1 LADRGVSGVMK
12 LKTGQK
18 KRAKNVHEAALQH
31 TDNDLVQNKLSV
43 ITPYQAKYFAH
54 ELTAKKSADMVDRLT
69 YSLVEAA
76 VDLNPHQIE
85 SALFALRS
93 PLSKGVIL
101 ADEVGLGKTI
111 EAGLLLCQFWA
122 EHKRRLL
129 IIAPAS
135 LRRQWSIE
143 MEEKF
148 GIPSIILENKS
159 YKQMEKDGQDPL
171 MQDRAIIMS
180 YHFAAR
186 LKDQLKIVDWDLVVL
201 DEAHK
206 LRNLYKKDNKMGKA
220 IYEALG
226 GKRKVLLTAT
236 PLQNSLMELFGL
248 AMLVDDRIFGSEEA
262 FRDSYI
268 NGRTNMAELQSRLK
282 PFVFRTLRRDVL
294 EYIKYTNREAITIPF
309 TPSEKEHQL
318 YELISDFILR
328 QGTYSIPTAQRK
340 LVVLVIRKL
349 LSSSTYAIIGTL
361 KTIKQRLLDL
371 QDGQETT
378 ENVAGQISHENDLGA
393 DYDEASEALPTKPKI
408 LDQDIDEEALK
419 REIAEIDHYI
429 EIARSI
435 TVETKAV
442 KLIHALDVGFKRM
455 QELGAQDKALIF
467 TESNRTQRYL
477 REFLEKDEAYRGKI
491 VTFNG
496 QNNDDLARSIY
507 KSWLAENE
515 DTGRITGTRTVDMR
529 QALVDHFKNHARIMI
544 ATEAA
549 AEGMNLQFCSLL
561 VNYDLPWN
569 PQRVEQRIGRCHRY
583 GQKHDVVV
591 INFLNDK
598 NWADQRIYEL
608 LRYKFKLFDGVFGAS
623 DEVLGRIEDGID
635 FEKRISG
642 IFDTCRTQEEIET
655 AFINLQEELE
665 EPITEKLSEARQV
678 LFEHFDEDVHSRLRL
693 YKEQA
698 VARRDEMMDAFWHMT
713 KYILINQHA
722 DKFIGP
728 YHFDDE
734 RRMFGTLKAEI
745 EGGNALEDIKLGASF
760 AYRLAN
766 FGEPDDHDFKQFM
779 SKAERKAHKL
789 KPRLYKPS
797 TDLGKQVIEAAKAL
811 ETGPAHLNFDYSG
824 YDKKITVL
832 EELIGKHG
840 WLIVSELRTKSFED
854 NTHLIFAA
862 CDENG
867 TLIPEEIVRKLFK
880 LNSCVMDNY
889 EECYFIDD
897 LEALHQTM
905 IDEWIEKNEL
915 KAHGHFNEELDKLDC
930 WAEDLKTGLE
940 TELKKLD
947 QEIREITRSSRQ
959 IASLQEKLD
968 LQKKK
973 ASLEKRRSQKRHDL
987 FTAQDDIDIKRDQLI
1002 ADIEKQL
1009 KSQNKVEEIFRIQW
1023 RIE

>member
-1 LADRGVSGVMK
+1 M
-12 LKTGQK
+12 
-18 KRAKNVHEAALQH
+18 HEAALKN
-31 TDNDLVQNKLSV
+31 TDHAPRQGTIPVV
-43 ITPYQAKYFAH
+43 TPYHAKYYAH
-54 ELTAKKSADMVDRLT
+54 ELTAKKSSDIVDRLT

-85 SALFALRS
+85 AALFALRS

-122 EHKRRLL
+122 DHKRRLL
-129 IIAPAS
+129 IICPAS

-159 YKQMEKDGQDPL
+159 FTQMEKDGQDPL

-186 LKDQLKIVDWDLVVL
+186 LKDQMRGVNWDLVVI

-206 LRNLYKKDNKMGKA
+206 LRNLYKKDNKMGKT

-226 GKRKVLLTAT
+226 DKRKVLLTAT

-262 FRDSYI
+262 FKENYI
-268 NGRTNMAELQSRLK
+268 NGRPNITELQSRLK
-282 PFVFRTLRRDVL
+282 PFVHRTLRRDVL
-294 EYIKYTNREAITIPF
+294 EYIKYTNREAITVPF
-309 TPSEKEHQL
+309 TPSEKEQQL
-318 YELISDFILR
+318 YDLISDFVLR
-328 QGTYSIPTAQRK
+328 QDCYSIPTAQRK

-361 KTIKQRLLDL
+361 KTIKQRLVDMLA
-371 QDGQETT
+371 GQKPE
-378 ENVAGQISHENDLGA
+378 ENVAGQISHENDLGSE
-393 DYDEASEALPTKPKI
+393 YDEEAESLPEKPRI
-408 LDQDIDEEALK
+408 LDQDIDEEKLR

-429 EIARSI
+429 GIARSI

-442 KLIHALDVGFKRM
+442 KLLQALETGFKRM

-467 TESNRTQRYL
+467 TESNRTQRYIK
-477 REFLEKDEAYRGKI
+477 EYLEKNPEYKGKI

-507 KSWLAENE
+507 QQWLTENE
-515 DTGRITGTRTVDMR
+515 DTGRITGARDVDMR
-529 QALVDHFKNHARIMI
+529 QALVDHFKNHARVMI

-591 INFLNDK
+591 INFLNEK

-635 FEKRISG
+635 FEKRISD

-655 AFINLQEELE
+655 AFASLQEELE
-665 EPITEKLSEARQV
+665 EPITEKLSEARKV
-678 LFEHFDEDVHSRLRL
+678 LFEHFDEDVHGRLRL
-693 YKEQA
+693 HKQQA
-698 VARRDEMMDAFWHMT
+698 IARRDEMLDAFWHLT
-713 KYILINQHA
+713 KYILIHHHA
-722 DKFIGP
+722 SQFIGQ

-734 RRMFGTLKAEI
+734 RRMFGTLRAEI
-745 EGGNALEDIKLGASF
+745 EGGRALDDIKLGASF
-760 AYRLAN
+760 AYRLGDFN
-766 FGEPDDHDFKQFM
+766 EPDEHALSQFM
-779 SKAERKAHKL
+779 TKAERKAHKL
-789 KPRLYKPS
+789 QPRIYKPS
-797 TDLGKQVIEAAKAL
+797 TDLGEKIIAAAKAL
-811 ETGPAHLNFDYSG
+811 KTAPVCMTFNYSG
-824 YDKKITVL
+824 YDKKISVL
-832 EELIGKHG
+832 DNLIGKSG
-840 WLIVSELRTKSFED
+840 WLIASELRMKSFEE
-854 NTHLIFAA
+854 NTRLVFAT
-862 CDENG
+862 CGESGD
-867 TLIPEEIVRKLFK
+867 LIPDEIIRKLFK
-880 LNSCVMDNY
+880 LRSDITSDY
-889 EECYFIDD
+889 QECPFIED
-897 LEALHQTM
+897 LEAHHQTL
-905 IDEWIEKNEL
+905 IDELISKNEL
-915 KAHGHFNEELDKLDC
+915 KAHDQFNEELDKLDR

-940 TELKKLD
+940 SELKKLD
-947 QEIREITRSSRQ
+947 QEIREVTRQSKQ
-959 IASLQEKLD
+959 IASLQDKLE
-968 LQKKK
+968 LQKQR

-987 FTAQDDIDIKRDQLI
+987 FTAQDDIDKKRDALI

-1009 KSQNKVEEIFRIQW
+1009 KSHHNVEEIFRIQW
-1023 RIE
+1023 RIV

>member
-1 LADRGVSGVMK
+1 M
-12 LKTGQK
+12 
-18 KRAKNVHEAALQH
+18 HEAALKNADHAPHQG
-31 TDNDLVQNKLSV
+31 TVPV
-43 ITPYQAKYFAH
+43 VTPYHAKYYAH
-54 ELTAKKSADMVDRLT
+54 ELTAKKSSDMVDRLT

-85 SALFALRS
+85 AALFALRS

-129 IIAPAS
+129 IICPAS

-159 YKQMEKDGQDPL
+159 YTQMEKDGQDPL

-186 LKDQLKIVDWDLVVL
+186 LKDQMRGVNWDLVVI

-206 LRNLYKKDNKMGKA
+206 LRNLYKKDNKMGKT

-226 GKRKVLLTAT
+226 DKRKVLLTAT

-262 FRDSYI
+262 FKENYI
-268 NGRTNMAELQSRLK
+268 NGRPNIAELQSRLK
-282 PFVFRTLRRDVL
+282 PFVHRTLRRDVL
-294 EYIKYTNREAITIPF
+294 EYIKYTNREAMTVPF
-309 TPSEKEHQL
+309 TPSEKEQQL
-318 YELISDFILR
+318 YELISDFVLR
-328 QGTYSIPTAQRK
+328 QDCYSIPTAQRK

-361 KTIKQRLLDL
+361 KTIKQRLVDM
-371 QDGQETT
+371 QIGQKPE

-393 DYDEASEALPTKPKI
+393 EYDEEAESLPEKPRI
-408 LDQDIDEEALK
+408 LDQDINEEKLR

-442 KLIHALDVGFKRM
+442 KLLQALETGFKRM
-455 QELGAQDKALIF
+455 QELGAQDKVIIF
-467 TESNRTQRYL
+467 TESNRTQRYIK
-477 REFLEKDEAYRGKI
+477 EYLEKNPEYKGKI

-507 KSWLAENE
+507 QQWLTENE
-515 DTGRITGTRTVDMR
+515 DTGRITGARDVDMR
-529 QALVDHFKNHARIMI
+529 QALVDHFKNHGRVMI

-591 INFLNDK
+591 INFLNEK

-635 FEKRISG
+635 FEKRISD

-655 AFINLQEELE
+655 AFTSLQEELE
-665 EPITEKLSEARQV
+665 EPITEKLSEARKV
-678 LFEHFDEDVHSRLRL
+678 LFEHFDEDVHGRLRL
-693 YKEQA
+693 HKEQA
-698 VARRDEMMDAFWHMT
+698 IARRDEMLDAFWHLT
-713 KYILINQHA
+713 KYILIHHHA
-722 DKFIGP
+722 SQFIGQ

-734 RRMFGTLKAEI
+734 RRMFGTLRAEI
-745 EGGNALEDIKLGASF
+745 EGGRALDDIKLGASF
-760 AYRLAN
+760 AYRLGDFN
-766 FGEPDDHDFKQFM
+766 EPDEHALSQFM
-779 SKAERKAHKL
+779 TKAERKAHKL
-789 KPRLYKPS
+789 QPRIYKPS
-797 TDLGKQVIEAAKAL
+797 TGLGKKVIDAAKAL
-811 ETGPAHLNFDYSG
+811 DTGPTHIAFDYSS
-824 YDKKITVL
+824 YPHKISVL
-832 EELIGKHG
+832 ENLVGKKG
-840 WLIVSELRTKSFED
+840 WLIASELRIRSFED
-854 NTHLIFAA
+854 NTYLFFAA
-862 CDENG
+862 CDEDGN
-867 TLIPEEIVRKLFK
+867 LIPDEAARKLFK
-880 LNSCVMDNY
+880 LEANATGTILENPY
-889 EECYFIDD
+889 AD
-897 LEALHQTM
+897 LL
-905 IDEWIEKNEL
+905 KNEIEAGFETHL
-915 KAHGHFNEELDKLDC
+915 QSLEHKNGEFFNEEMEKLDK
-930 WAEDLKTGLE
+930 WAEDRRTALKTS
-940 TELKKLD
+940 LKDLD
-947 QEIREITRSSRQ
+947 EQIKDIKRQ
-959 IASLQEKLD
+959 IRQPGNLPEKLA
-968 LQKKK
+968 LQKKARK
-973 ASLEKRRSQKRHDL
+973 LEGKRDEAWREYDDAAKVIEEKKDEVIDMVEARMKQQVETTEL
-987 FTAQDDIDIKRDQLI
+987 FTI
-1002 ADIEKQL
+1002 
-1009 KSQNKVEEIFRIQW
+1009 SFEIY
-1023 RIE
+1023 

>member
-1 LADRGVSGVMK
+1 M
-12 LKTGQK
+12 
-18 KRAKNVHEAALQH
+18 HEAALKN
-31 TDNDLVQNKLSV
+31 TDHAPRQGTIPVV
-43 ITPYQAKYFAH
+43 TPYHAKYYAH
-54 ELTAKKSADMVDRLT
+54 ELTAKKSSDMVDRLT

-85 SALFALRS
+85 AALFALRS

-129 IIAPAS
+129 IICPAS

-159 YKQMEKDGQDPL
+159 YTQMDKDGQDPL

-186 LKDQLKIVDWDLVVL
+186 LKDQMRGVNWDLVVI

-206 LRNLYKKDNKMGKA
+206 LRNLYKKDNKMGKI

-226 GKRKVLLTAT
+226 DKRKVLLTAT

-262 FRDSYI
+262 FKDNYI
-268 NGRTNMAELQSRLK
+268 NGRPNLAELQSRLK
-282 PFVFRTLRRDVL
+282 PFVHRTLRRDVL
-294 EYIKYTNREAITIPF
+294 EYIKYTNREAITVPF
-309 TPSEKEHQL
+309 TPNEKEQQL
-318 YELISDFILR
+318 YDLISDFVLR
-328 QGTYSIPTAQRK
+328 QDCYSIPTAQRK

-361 KTIKQRLLDL
+361 KTIKQRLVDL
-371 QDGQETT
+371 QTGQKAEH
-378 ENVAGQISHENDLGA
+378 NVAGQISHENDLGSE
-393 DYDEASEALPTKPKI
+393 YDEEAESLPEKPRI
-408 LDQDIDEEALK
+408 LDQDVDEEKLR

-442 KLIHALDVGFKRM
+442 KLLHALETGFKRM
-455 QELGAQDKALIF
+455 QDLGAQDKAIIF
-467 TESNRTQRYL
+467 TESNRTQRYIKEYL
-477 REFLEKDEAYRGKI
+477 GKNPEYKGKI

-507 KSWLAENE
+507 QQWFTENE
-515 DTGRITGTRTVDMR
+515 DTGRITGTRDVDMR
-529 QALVDHFKNHARIMI
+529 QALVDHFKNHGRVMI

-591 INFLNDK
+591 INFLNET

-635 FEKRISG
+635 FEKRISD

-655 AFINLQEELE
+655 AFASLQEELE

-678 LFEHFDEDVHSRLRL
+678 LFEHFDEDVHGRLRL
-693 YKEQA
+693 HKEQA
-698 VARRDEMMDAFWHMT
+698 IARRDEMLDAFWHLT
-713 KYILINQHA
+713 KYILIHHHA
-722 DKFIGP
+722 EQFIGQ

-734 RRMFGTLKAEI
+734 RRMFGTPSSKRKKDRVYRYYVSIQAIKNGAESCPVKTVPAQ
-745 EGGNALEDIKLGASF
+745 AL
-760 AYRLAN
+760 
-766 FGEPDDHDFKQFM
+766 
-779 SKAERKAHKL
+779 
-789 KPRLYKPS
+789 
-797 TDLGKQVIEAAKAL
+797 
-811 ETGPAHLNFDYSG
+811 
-824 YDKKITVL
+824 
-832 EELIGKHG
+832 
-840 WLIVSELRTKSFED
+840 
-854 NTHLIFAA
+854 
-862 CDENG
+862 
-867 TLIPEEIVRKLFK
+867 EEIVLAWVRKIL
-880 LNSCVMDNY
+880 S
-889 EECYFIDD
+889 
-897 LEALHQTM
+897 AP
-905 IDEWIEKNEL
+905 EWIKKLAETAGQEL
-915 KAHGHFNEELDKLDC
+915 KLPDINACLERFDAVWDELFPVEQARIVHLLVEKVTVRPDGITLKLRPAGFVSVLQDIRPDLDLDQRAKATTDTPLVIDIPAILRRQAGRKFIKAPDGSDLATSERPRYDDALIKAVVRAHDWRGRLDSGKARSVREIGE
-930 WAEDLKTGLE
+930 AEGLGE
-940 TELKKLD
+940 TYVRNIVRLTELAPDITAAILNGRQPSSLTLSQIRAVPLLWDD
-947 QEIREITRSSRQ
+947 Q
-959 IASLQEKLD
+959 
-968 LQKKK
+968 
-973 ASLEKRRSQKRHDL
+973 RRAFG
-987 FTAQDDIDIKRDQLI
+987 FTA
-1002 ADIEKQL
+1002 
-1009 KSQNKVEEIFRIQW
+1009 
-1023 RIE
+1023 

>member
-1 LADRGVSGVMK
+1 MPD
-12 LKTGQK
+12 
-18 KRAKNVHEAALQH
+18 AALK
-31 TDNDLVQNKLSV
+31 NKETVSPEGFTSV
-43 ITPYQAKYFAH
+43 VTPYHAKYYAH
-54 ELTAKKSADMVDRLT
+54 ELTAKKSSDMVDRLT

-85 SALFALRS
+85 AALFALRS

-129 IIAPAS
+129 IICPAS

-143 MEEKF
+143 LEEKF

-159 YKQMEKDGQDPL
+159 YTQMEKDGQDPL

-186 LKDQLKIVDWDLVVL
+186 LKDQMPGINWDLVVI

-206 LRNLYKKDNKMGKA
+206 LRNLYKKDNKMGKT

-226 GKRKVLLTAT
+226 DKRKVLLTAT

-262 FRDSYI
+262 FKDSYV
-268 NGRTNMAELQSRLK
+268 NGRTNLSELQNRLK
-282 PFVFRTLRRDVL
+282 PFVHRTLRKDVL
-294 EYIKYTNREAITIPF
+294 EYIKYTNREAITVPF
-309 TPSEKEHQL
+309 TPNEKEQQL
-318 YELISDFILR
+318 YELISDFVLR
-328 QGTYSIPTAQRK
+328 QDCYSIPTAQRK

-361 KTIKQRLLDL
+361 KTIKKRLLDMQAGQAA
-371 QDGQETT
+371 QD
-378 ENVAGQISHENDLGA
+378 NMAGQISHENELGA
-393 DYDEASEALPTKPKI
+393 EYEEEAEALPPKPKI
-408 LDQDIDEEALK
+408 LDQDIDEEKLR

-435 TVETKAV
+435 KVETKAV
-442 KLIHALDVGFKRM
+442 KLLHALETGFKRM
-455 QELGAQDKALIF
+455 QELGAQDKAIIF
-467 TESNRTQRYL
+467 TESNRTQRYIK
-477 REFLEKDEAYRGKI
+477 EYLEKNPEYKGKI

-507 KSWLAENE
+507 QQWLAENE
-515 DTGRITGTRTVDMR
+515 DTGRITGARDVDMR
-529 QALVDHFKNHARIMI
+529 QALVDHFKNHARVMI

-591 INFLNDK
+591 INFLNEK

-635 FEKRISG
+635 FEKRISD
-642 IFDTCRTQEEIET
+642 IFDTCRTPEEIES
-655 AFINLQEELE
+655 AFENLQTEME
-665 EPITEKLSEARQV
+665 EPITEKMSEARKV

-693 YKEQA
+693 HKEQA
-698 VARRDEMMDAFWHMT
+698 IARRDEMLDAFWHLT
-713 KYILINQHA
+713 KYILIHHHA
-722 DKFIGP
+722 SQFIGQ

-734 RRMFGTLKAEI
+734 RRMFGTLRAEI
-745 EGGNALEDIKLGASF
+745 EGGRALDDIKLGASF
-760 AYRLAN
+760 AYRLGDFN
-766 FGEPDDHDFKQFM
+766 EPDEHALSQFM
-779 SKAERKAHKL
+779 TKAERKAHKL
-789 KPRLYKPS
+789 QPRVYKPS
-797 TDLGKQVIEAAKAL
+797 TDLGKKVIDAAKAL
-811 ETGPAHLNFDYSG
+811 DTAETHLTFDYTG
-824 YDKKITVL
+824 YDKKISVL
-832 EELIGKHG
+832 ESLIGKTG
-840 WLIVSELRTKSFED
+840 WLIVSELSTKSFEE
-854 NTHLIFAA
+854 NTQLVFAA
-862 CDENG
+862 CDEEGN
-867 TLIPEEIVRKLFK
+867 LVPDDIVRKFFK
-880 LNSCVMDNY
+880 LRAD
-889 EECYFIDD
+889 EDD
-897 LEALHQTM
+897 AYQPCPFADSLEGHHQSL
-905 IDEWIEKNEL
+905 IDERINKSDL
-915 KAHGHFNEELDKLDC
+915 KAHDHFNEELDKLDR
-930 WAEDLKTGLE
+930 WAEDLKNGLE
-940 TELKKLD
+940 MELKKLD
-947 QEIREITRSSRQ
+947 QEIREITRQSKQ
-959 IASLQEKLD
+959 IVSLEDKLA

-987 FTAQDDIDIKRDQLI
+987 FTAQDDIDKKRDELI
-1002 ADIEKQL
+1002 TDIEKQL
-1009 KSQNKVEEIFRIQW
+1009 KSQHNIEEIFRIQW
-1023 RIE
+1023 RIV